1 MAVNYI
7 QQYIHVYIYMLF
19 YGRDSVIS
27 ILLIIDYINV
37 MCVIISVLTEDQSYA
52 AYHTHEYENGVN
64 PSVTNSR
71 NGYITES
78 SDNYQ
83 IEHIA
88 DPTDNRFL
96 DNRIGSQGV
105 HGAECLSDSDYNKNL
120 YNYSDPPPSYYEAT
134 KTSNITE
141 TTI

>member
-1 MAVNYI
+1 
-7 QQYIHVYIYMLF
+7 
-19 YGRDSVIS
+19 
-27 ILLIIDYINV
+27 
-37 MCVIISVLTEDQSYA
+37 MCVIISVQTEDQSYA

-64 PSVTNSR
+64 PSLTNSH

-105 HGAECLSDSDYNKNL
+105 LGAVRMSDSDNNRTVYS
-120 YNYSDPPPSYYEAT
+120 YSDPPPSYYEAT
-134 KTSNITE
+134 KTSNTTE